1 MSAVDASNEMVP
13 QVQAMKLGLPP
24 LASDSESNRTTISS
38 VSPITPGSKSG
49 FGLTIHVSNPLGPSP
64 SAPATLA
71 TNTGNH
77 VEVQPYV
84 LFGHTAPVMEA
95 IAAPVPPQDTRT
107 NGGNTYVM
115 FGTNQA
121 IPVQESLIQ
130 QAPAVTPYAVFGQP
144 APRQAAQPYSV
155 FDGSQLK
162 QAIKEPIQIEQV
174 QPVQPIMP
182 ALPKGA
188 PPPDEAIIVQQV
200 TQTEAKEMMT
210 NLSSTVTQDLP
221 VLPLRTF
228 SRREFPTIPGIEL
241 PAIDTSTISSMSDT
255 EGWMGKLL
263 GKLHERA
270 YTSSRDTVNR
280 ASGNYDLDQQET
292 RVKTHAMIRLKL
304 KAMDPKCAP
313 SRSMSRTS
321 SFASG
326 DDLSMSRVCS
336 MDSLDSLDERPPT
349 HNDTLELPL
358 PGQSVGYK
366 TEEHHHLSSLAL
378 DKILTEGSP
387 SSSSAAS
394 QVTGDTTSIN
404 STEEPWSMGEKP
416 TLHEDA
422 VMTLEAAKGAIRL
435 AKATEDCDERVR
447 FLV

>member
-1 MSAVDASNEMVP
+1 MSALDASNEMVP
-13 QVQAMKLGLPP
+13 QVQAKLGLPP

-38 VSPITPGSKSG
+38 VSPTTPGSKPG

-71 TNTGNH
+71 ANTGRL
-77 VEVQPYV
+77 VEAQPYV
-84 LFGHTAPVMEA
+84 LFGHTAPVMET
-95 IAAPVPPQDTRT
+95 IAAPVVSLDTST
-107 NGGNTYVM
+107 NGGNTYAM
-115 FGTNQA
+115 IGTNQA
-121 IPVQESLIQ
+121 IPVQEFLIQ
-130 QAPAVTPYAVFGQP
+130 QAPVVTPYAVFGQP
-144 APRQAAQPYSV
+144 GAQPYIL
-155 FDGSQLK
+155 FDGSQPK
-162 QAIKEPIQIEQV
+162 HAIQEPIQIEQV

-182 ALPKGA
+182 ALAMGVPT
-188 PPPDEAIIVQQV
+188 PDEAIIVEQV

-221 VLPLRTF
+221 VLPLRTL
-228 SRREFPTIPGIEL
+228 SRRELPTAAGIEL

-263 GKLHERA
+263 GKLNERA

-304 KAMDPKCAP
+304 KAMDPKYAP
-313 SRSMSRTS
+313 SRSMSRTC

-326 DDLSMSRVCS
+326 DDFGMSRVCS
-336 MDSLDSLDERPPT
+336 MDSLDSLDERPPNR
-349 HNDTLELPL
+349 NDSSELPL

-404 STEEPWSMGEKP
+404 SAEEPWSMGEKP

-422 VMTLEAAKGAIRL
+422 AMTLEAAKGAIRL